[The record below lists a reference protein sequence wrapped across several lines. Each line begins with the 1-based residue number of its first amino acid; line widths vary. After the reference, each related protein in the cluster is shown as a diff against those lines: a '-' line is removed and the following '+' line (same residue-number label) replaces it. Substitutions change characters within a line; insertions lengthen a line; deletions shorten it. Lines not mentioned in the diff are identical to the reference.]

1 MIIRMNTC
9 KDKLSKLKK
18 CKLTLLLLAIFCLLS
33 FYVVNAQAA
42 PVNDPQVVKQGSE
55 YILLLPDKLLV
66 VVAKQ
71 YPTFRIPNDTDI
83 TGAWANMRTLGTFP
97 FATWGDFNGDG
108 LTDVVLILINEKEWK
123 QVIFNKTSS
132 GYIPAKIDLGSS
144 FEEPGGD
151 PYIPQQF
158 YVGLIEKGDV
168 ITFKFHPDP
177 SEDTEETFTFKAEYD
192 SIQGGIYEES
202 DWIIFWNG
210 SEYEVTVFGE

>member
-33 FYVVNAQAA
+33 FYVVNTQAA
-42 PVNDPQVVKQGSE
+42 PVDDPQVVKQGNK
-55 YILLLPDKLLV
+55 YILLLPDKLLA

-71 YPTFRIPNDTDI
+71 YPTFRIPKDTDI
-83 TGAWANMRTLGTFP
+83 TGAWARMRTLGTFP

-132 GYIPAKIDLGSS
+132 GYIPAKIDIGNT
-144 FEEPGGD
+144 FEDPGGD
-151 PYIPQQF
+151 PDIPQQF
-158 YVGLIEKGDV
+158 YVALIEKGH
-168 ITFKFHPDP
+168 IMKFIIHPDP
-177 SEDTEETFTFKAEYD
+177 SKDTEETFTFKAVYD
-192 SIQGGIYEES
+192 SIEGGVYEKS

-210 SEYEVTVFGE
+210 SEYEVIEIGE